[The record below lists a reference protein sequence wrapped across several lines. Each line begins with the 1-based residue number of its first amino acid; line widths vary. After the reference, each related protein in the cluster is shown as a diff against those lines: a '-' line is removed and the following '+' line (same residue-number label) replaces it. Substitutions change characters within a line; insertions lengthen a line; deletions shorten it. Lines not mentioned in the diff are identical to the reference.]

1 MADKALI
8 QEMKERIMDGLTV
21 LIKEDILYGAGH
33 LSARIP
39 GTNTFLINPRYPGN
53 VAMVDDISVVDIATG
68 KRIDGPGP
76 IPSETHIHTE
86 IYKARPDLES
96 VTHCHPRYA
105 SIVGLLDRP
114 WVPFNLDA
122 SNFSDGIGVYPE
134 SHLVDD
140 IERGRKL
147 AQSLGPK
154 ALAVFQKGHGIAVG
168 GPSIESTVV
177 LTTHLESACRDL
189 LSLLPIR
196 EPVAINDELAGDPAR
211 RLNRLKNDYRSY
223 PFLLQKHGIRS
234 REEIRAKNKP
244 APEGRKN

>member
-21 LIKEDILYGAGH
+21 LIKEEILYGAGH

-53 VAMVDDISVVDIATG
+53 VAMVEDISVVDIATAS
-68 KRIDGPGP
+68 RIDGPGP

-122 SNFSDGIGVYPE
+122 SNFSDGINVYPE
-134 SHLVDD
+134 SHLAAD
-140 IERGRKL
+140 IERCRTL
-147 AQSLGPK
+147 AQ
-154 ALAVFQKGHGIAVG
+154 
-168 GPSIESTVV
+168 
-177 LTTHLESACRDL
+177 
-189 LSLLPIR
+189 
-196 EPVAINDELAGDPAR
+196 
-211 RLNRLKNDYRSY
+211 
-223 PFLLQKHGIRS
+223 
-234 REEIRAKNKP
+234 
-244 APEGRKN
+244 